1 MEEILII
8 YKEQIILLSFS
19 KYFGQIISCLIKLI
33 LGQELINITLQLIKD
48 VMMYQTKIQ
57 CIIILELIKVL
68 QHHQ

>member
-57 CIIILELIKVL
+57 CIKILELIKVL